1 MKNQEISFRH
11 VLIEMPIRYPSGD
24 TNKTLNVTS
33 VFQEIVWAGN
43 TYLGTIN
50 TDKVLKTIILDEIT
64 KKLNL
69 DRKGKL
75 SPGILQCWG

>member
-50 TDKVLKTIILDEIT
+50 IKYLK
-64 KKLNL
+64 
-69 DRKGKL
+69 
-75 SPGILQCWG
+75 P